1 VGEKSRRD
9 FDMRI
14 VAIPAVILAI
24 GCVALGLRCASKSKL
39 RTQDGAP
46 KHAMIVRG
54 PTAATLV
61 LTDHV
66 RVGKSAS
73 GDRVTSID
81 VATGAQLGLRVFDDP
96 LHCWPAPPAHAWCAT
111 TDGELSL
118 LEIPSLA
125 TAATVDELLARSTLG
140 KAVHGKWRV
149 EGSDVTVLLTDGH
162 GARVSSATLAVSPA
176 DATSIAG
183 ADAPTED
190 CVRHATATVGSD
202 RLDFGPGPRHAL
214 LRVPRKEPTPVA
226 PATAPVFLRK
236 DGAPEFLDVGDPSVL
251 LVLHEGSLDQLSAPL
266 RGAARPGEAGAFDPA
281 TPAPELSRVD
291 DTPALKWTANL
302 GGTCRHAELIDG
314 LLIIATSDATH
325 RAFALDLGT
334 GAPRWQFTF

>member
-1 VGEKSRRD
+1 VGEKSKRD

-14 VAIPAVILAI
+14 VAIPAAILAI

-54 PTAATLV
+54 PAGATLV

-66 RVGKSAS
+66 RAGKSAS

-125 TAATVDELLARSTLG
+125 TAATVDELLARSALG
-140 KAVHGKWRV
+140 KAVHGKWRID
-149 EGSDVTVLLTDGH
+149 GADVIVLLTDGH
-162 GARVSSATLAVSPA
+162 GARVSSATLAVSAA
-176 DATSIAG
+176 DATNIAG
-183 ADAPTED
+183 PDSSSEE
-190 CVRHATATVGSD
+190 CVRHSTATVGTD

-214 LRVPRKEPTPVA
+214 LRGPRKEPRPVA
-226 PATAPVFLRK
+226 PATAPIFLRK
-236 DGAPEFLDVGDPSVL
+236 VGDPSVL
-251 LVLHEGSLDQLSAPL
+251 LVLHEGSLD
-266 RGAARPGEAGAFDPA
+266 PA
-281 TPAPELSRVD
+281 TPTPQLSRVD
-291 DTPALKWTANL
+291 DTPTLEWTADL

-325 RAFALDLGT
+325 RAFALDLAT